1 MYRSYTEIMIRGRAA
16 QLDLLLALSLIGLMA
31 LWLNWWPQAGS
42 PLRIVLALV
51 VALVAPGYTLMV
63 ALFPKRSDLD
73 LVERVALSLGLS
85 VVPITLLGLL
95 LSYTAWGIR
104 DVPMALGL
112 LLVTL
117 LTSGIA
123 FYRRRRLKA
132 EERFYPS
139 LAGSSRIFAL
149 GAGVIVVGAILVFL
163 LRPSTALTEFYLLGP
178 EDRFEGYRVQ
188 VAPGQQFSVKVGI
201 HNQEGRTLSYTV
213 RAGGVEVRVPGLA
226 SGKTWENTLTLTAPD
241 GQGRTRF
248 PFDLY
253 READTQP
260 YRQLYL
266 ILDLQPERSP

>member
-1 MYRSYTEIMIRGRAA
+1 MYRSYTEFMIRGRSA
-16 QLDLLLALSLIGLMA
+16 QLDLLLALSVIGLMA
-31 LWLNWWPQAGS
+31 LWLSLWPQANS
-42 PLRIVLALV
+42 PLRIVLALA

-104 DVPMALGL
+104 DVPMATGL

-123 FYRRRRLKA
+123 FYRRRRLKV

-139 LAGSSRIFAL
+139 LAGSSRIVAL
-149 GAGVIVVGAILVFL
+149 GAGVIILGVILVFL

-188 VAPGQQFSVKVGI
+188 VSPGQQFSVKVGI
-201 HNQEGRTLSYTV
+201 HNQEGRTLTYTV
-213 RAGGVEVRVPGLA
+213 RAGGVEVRVPDLA
-226 SGKTWENTLTLTAPD
+226 SGKTWENTLTLPAPQ
-241 GQGRTRF
+241 GQGRTRL
-248 PFDLY
+248 PFELY
-253 READTQP
+253 REGDTQP

-266 ILDLQPERSP
+266 ILDVQPERSP